1 MIEYHRLGD
10 LNDGSLFLHS
20 SRGCKSKIKM
30 SAELVS
36 S

>member
-1 MIEYHRLGD
+1 MEYHRLGD
-10 LNDGSLFLHS
+10 LNNRSLFLHS
-20 SRGCKSKIKM
+20 SRGGKSKIKM